1 MYKVGDR
8 VIIKANRLS
17 IKSRINGQVCRIKNI
32 IMFHGNVFWYELEWL
47 LEDNPG
53 KEFTFNVHQISWY
66 AHEFLS
72 YRPPV
77 SVALKGLPDV

>member
-32 IMFHGNVFWYELEWL
+32 IMFHGNVF
-47 LEDNPG
+47 
-53 KEFTFNVHQISWY
+53 
-66 AHEFLS
+66 
-72 YRPPV
+72 
-77 SVALKGLPDV
+77 

>member
-1 MYKVGDR
+1 MYNVGDR
-8 VIIKANRLS
+8 VIIKANLLS
-17 IKSRINGQVCRIKNI
+17 IKSRINGEVCRIKNI
-32 IMFHGNVFWYELEWL
+32 VMFHGNPSWYELEWL

-53 KEFTFNVHQISWY
+53 KELTLNVYQISWY

-77 SVALKGLPDV
+77 SAPLKGLPDL

>member
-1 MYKVGDR
+1 MYNVGDR

-17 IKSRINGQVCRIKNI
+17 IKSRINGEVCRIKNI
-32 IMFHGNVFWYELEWL
+32 VVFHGNPSCYELEWL

-66 AHEFLS
+66 AHEFLV
-72 YRPPV
+72 YRPPFN
-77 SVALKGLPDV
+77 VALKGLPDL

>member
-1 MYKVGDR
+1 MYNVGDR

-32 IMFHGNVFWYELEWL
+32 VMFHGNPSWYELEWL

-53 KEFTFNVHQISWY
+53 KEFTFNVRQISWY
-66 AHEFLS
+66 AHEFLV
-72 YRPPV
+72 YRPPFN
-77 SVALKGLPDV
+77 VALKGLPDL